1 MLARLETGE
10 EALGPETEGVGM
22 GSWVD
27 SRFAENMSVTD
38 DVRLLNES
46 LGIRKVCLLMLR

>member
-1 MLARLETGE
+1 
-10 EALGPETEGVGM
+10 M